1 MSLMSSFDL
10 SAVSFDAVAAGT
22 AARVAVL
29 LDESRV
35 KLRHIE
41 LEADGEIP
49 PCRMSEDVVFV
60 VLKGSVVLTCEGD
73 AKVVS
78 APGAAYV
85 PGESATRALRA
96 PEPAV
101 LLAVMCKEG
110 PSAASMEPTPAP
122 RSPSA

>member
-1 MSLMSSFDL
+1 MSSFDL
-10 SAVSFDAVAAGT
+10 SAVRSDAVAAGA
-22 AARVAVL
+22 AARVAIL

-73 AKVVS
+73 EEVVS

-85 PGESATRALRA
+85 PAEAATRSVRA
-96 PEPAV
+96 MAPAI
-101 LLAVMCKEG
+101 LLAVMCREG
-110 PSAASMEPTPAP
+110 SALASMEAAAPQTPEGA
-122 RSPSA
+122 